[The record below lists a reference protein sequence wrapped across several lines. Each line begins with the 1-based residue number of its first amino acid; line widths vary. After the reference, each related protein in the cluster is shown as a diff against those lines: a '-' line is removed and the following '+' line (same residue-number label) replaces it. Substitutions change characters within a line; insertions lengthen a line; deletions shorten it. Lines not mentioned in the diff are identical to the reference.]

1 MKQFHILL
9 LVLAVVLLL
18 FIVSTLYVYLYVE
31 QFTDDGIFTETNEI
45 LNRLT
50 KITNECT
57 KDAIKDDTEKNYGAL
72 LNQKIRDYADELK
85 KADPVWW
92 AQIVDKFKKQAATPD
107 IQQTQLNTT
116 AIDFTNIQ
124 VNNTNIQVNN
134 TNTDAEATALLMKEA
149 DGFATVL
156 LVKELTEANEKRQY
170 EIFLRNSWQN
180 FDDRM
185 KQYLG
190 EKNNLDLKFCFETI
204 QDQAKLDAG
213 PLGKIDYTS
222 IIPKGAACATTLQNY
237 FNVVAAGE
245 KILNDIQGVHAT
257 HNANQ
262 ETARSKKAEYEA
274 QIRKMDAE
282 IESNKKKLELEI
294 NESKNR
300 IKTMWADVAF
310 KGASVTLQ
318 ASQLGFEYWRQ
329 SKIFK
334 QQDTVLNDVIKRNDN
349 IDELNTS
356 VIKGLTPAGT
366 QLRSYLPYGGLFEN
380 QGGSRFSRSGSGN
393 LFGEWSDTAT
403 NVFSTVKN
411 VVSTVKNDD
420 PAPVDGENRPLR
432 NGGVL
437 RRPAARS
444 INRNGGEVAGGPGP
458 GP

>member
-50 KITNECT
+50 EITNECT
-57 KDAIKDDTEKNYGAL
+57 KNAIDDDPKKNYGAL

-92 AQIVDKFKKQAATPD
+92 AQIVDKFKKQAATPAD
-107 IQQTQLNTT
+107 I
-116 AIDFTNIQ
+116 TNIQ
-124 VNNTNIQVNN
+124 VDN
-134 TNTDAEATALLMKEA
+134 TNTDAEATAVLMKEA
-149 DGFATVL
+149 DGLATVL
-156 LVKELTEANEKRQY
+156 LVKELTEANEKRKY
-170 EIFLRNSWQN
+170 EIFLRNSWQT
-180 FDDRM
+180 FDKRM

-190 EKNNLDLKFCFETI
+190 EKNNLDLEFCFETI
-204 QDQAKLDAG
+204 ANQAKLDAG
-213 PLGKIDYTS
+213 PQGKIDYTS
-222 IIPKGAACATTLQNY
+222 IPTKGAACATTLQNY

-318 ASQLGFEYWRQ
+318 AGMLGFAYWRE

-334 QQDTVLNDVIKRNDN
+334 HQDKVLNDLIKRNDN
-349 IDELNTS
+349 IDEINTS
-356 VIKGLTPAGT
+356 VIKGLAPERS
-366 QLRSYLPYGGLFEN
+366 QLRNYQPYGGLFEN
-380 QGGSRFSRSGSGN
+380 QGGNRFRNKSDD

-403 NVFSTVKN
+403 NVVSTVKN
-411 VVSTVKNDD
+411 VASIFTSD
-420 PAPVDGENRPLR
+420 PAPLDRQNRKIR
-432 NGGVL
+432 NGGFVKI
-437 RRPAARS
+437 RRRSPGRTATS
-444 INRNGGEVAGGPGP
+444 INSNGEEEGGDGEGPL
-458 GP
+458 